1 MYLYGY
7 LKVTEIY
14 PLLYDKLTL
23 GTSPPY
29 YTSDFS
35 HGTKLRTRR
44 SSHKMKLVNGISKS
58 HNILIFVK
66 QLGTYQAKLLRLKN
80 RRSK

>member
-23 GTSPPY
+23 EVIGE
-29 YTSDFS
+29 
-35 HGTKLRTRR
+35 
-44 SSHKMKLVNGISKS
+44 HKKK
-58 HNILIFVK
+58 H
-66 QLGTYQAKLLRLKN
+66 AD
-80 RRSK
+80 